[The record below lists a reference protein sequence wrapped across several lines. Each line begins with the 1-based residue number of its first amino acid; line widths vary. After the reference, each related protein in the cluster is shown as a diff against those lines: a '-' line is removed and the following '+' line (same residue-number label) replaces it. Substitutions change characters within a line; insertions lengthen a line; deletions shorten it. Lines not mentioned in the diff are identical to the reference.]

1 MTKFYLRHYI
11 GKRVRTLRKIKSMSQ
26 QTLSEKADVGTDY
39 ISNLET
45 KGSNIKIDTLEKIL
59 TALDSNTVEF
69 FESQVNTENKE
80 LQKLVDDL
88 LELPSSEQKQL
99 LTAFQILIE
108 TVKDKGKS

>member
-1 MTKFYLRHYI
+1 M
-11 GKRVRTLRKIKSMSQ
+11 
-26 QTLSEKADVGTDY
+26 
-39 ISNLET
+39 
-45 KGSNIKIDTLEKIL
+45 EKIL

-80 LQKLVDDL
+80 LQTLVDDL

>member
-1 MTKFYLRHYI
+1 MTKFYLRQYI

-26 QTLSEKADVGTDY
+26 QALSEKADVGTDY

-80 LQKLVDDL
+80 LQTLVDDL
-88 LELPSSEQKQL
+88 LELPSPAQKQL

>member
-1 MTKFYLRHYI
+1 
-11 GKRVRTLRKIKSMSQ
+11 MSQ
-26 QTLSEKADVGTDY
+26 QALSEKADVGTDY

-80 LQKLVDDL
+80 LQTLVDDL

-99 LTAFQILIE
+99 LIAFQILIE

>member
-1 MTKFYLRHYI
+1 MTKFYLRQYI

-26 QTLSEKADVGTDY
+26 QALSEKADVGTDY

-80 LQKLVDDL
+80 LQTLVDDL

-99 LTAFQILIE
+99 LTAFQILIKIA
-108 TVKDKGKS
+108 KDKN

>member
-1 MTKFYLRHYI
+1 MTKFYLRQYI

-26 QTLSEKADVGTDY
+26 QALSEKADVGTDY

-80 LQKLVDDL
+80 LQTLVDDL
-88 LELPSSEQKQL
+88 LELPSYEQKQL

>member
-1 MTKFYLRHYI
+1 MTKFYLRQYI

-26 QTLSEKADVGTDY
+26 QALSEKADVGTDY

-80 LQKLVDDL
+80 LQTLVDDL

>member
-80 LQKLVDDL
+80 LQTLVDDL

>member
-1 MTKFYLRHYI
+1 
-11 GKRVRTLRKIKSMSQ
+11 MSQ
-26 QTLSEKADVGTDY
+26 QALSEKADVGTDY

-80 LQKLVDDL
+80 LQTLVDDL
-88 LELPSSEQKQL
+88 LELPSPAQKQL
-99 LTAFQILIE
+99 LTAFQILIK
-108 TVKDKGKS
+108 TVKDKN

>member
-1 MTKFYLRHYI
+1 MTKFYLRQYI

-26 QTLSEKADVGTDY
+26 QALSEKADVGTDY

-80 LQKLVDDL
+80 LQTLVDDL

-108 TVKDKGKS
+108 TIKDKGKS

>member
-1 MTKFYLRHYI
+1 MTKFYLRQYI

-26 QTLSEKADVGTDY
+26 QALSEKADVGTDY

-99 LTAFQILIE
+99 LTAFQILIKIA
-108 TVKDKGKS
+108 KDKN

>member
-1 MTKFYLRHYI
+1 MTKFYLRQYI

-26 QTLSEKADVGTDY
+26 QALSEKADVGTDY

-80 LQKLVDDL
+80 LQTLVDDL
-88 LELPSSEQKQL
+88 LELPSPAQKQL
-99 LTAFQILIE
+99 LTAFQILIK
-108 TVKDKGKS
+108 TVKDKN

>member
-1 MTKFYLRHYI
+1 MTKFYLRQYI

-26 QTLSEKADVGTDY
+26 QALSEKADVGTDY

-99 LTAFQILIE
+99 LIAFQILIE

>member
-1 MTKFYLRHYI
+1 
-11 GKRVRTLRKIKSMSQ
+11 MSQ
-26 QTLSEKADVGTDY
+26 QALSEKADVGTDY

-80 LQKLVDDL
+80 LQTLVDDL

-108 TVKDKGKS
+108 TIKDKGKS

>member
-1 MTKFYLRHYI
+1 MTKFYLRQYI

-26 QTLSEKADVGTDY
+26 QALSEKADVGTDY

-80 LQKLVDDL
+80 LQTLVDDL

-99 LTAFQILIE
+99 LIAFQILIE

>member
-1 MTKFYLRHYI
+1 
-11 GKRVRTLRKIKSMSQ
+11 MSQ
-26 QTLSEKADVGTDY
+26 QALSEKADVGTDY

-80 LQKLVDDL
+80 LQTLVDDL

>member
-1 MTKFYLRHYI
+1 
-11 GKRVRTLRKIKSMSQ
+11 MSQ
-26 QTLSEKADVGTDY
+26 QALSEKADVGTDY

-80 LQKLVDDL
+80 LQTLVDDL
-88 LELPSSEQKQL
+88 LELPSYEQKQL

-108 TVKDKGKS
+108 TIKDKGKS